1 MTQYGDNAVP
11 GFPNLRNGRL
21 SGAPLFSGSL
31 ALDFKHSWGAG
42 TKILANLAAKY
53 TSEANTGSDL
63 DPAKVQ
69 GAYTVVN
76 GRIGFADDGDR
87 WSVELVGAN
96 LFDTDYMQVAFS
108 TPLQAGSYNAFLG
121 APRTYGVTLR
131 AGF

>member
-1 MTQYGDNAVP
+1 MTNDHGI
-11 GFPNLRNGRL
+11 
-21 SGAPLFSGSL
+21 
-31 ALDFKHSWGAG
+31 ALCA
-42 TKILANLAAKY
+42 ANLAAKC

-76 GRIGFADDGDR
+76 GRIGLADFGDR
-87 WSVELVGAN
+87 WSVELFGAN
-96 LFDTDYMQVAFS
+96 LFDTNYMQVAFS
-108 TPLQAGSYNAFLG
+108 APLQAGAYTAFLG